1 MQKLAA
7 GLVFGMLVLA
17 VGAGGCDFIP
27 NLDLDGEISPYET
40 SPAIP
45 SPKSSSSS
53 SNFLTLEEYTHE
65 LINQYRKSQNLP
77 PLTLD
82 PRISKEARAH
92 SQAMANGA
100 VPFSHNGFEQRA
112 KAIDKSISY
121 SGASEN
127 VAYNQGF
134 SDPAKQAVEGWLKS
148 PGHLKN
154 IQGQYDLTGV
164 GIAKNAKGEYYLTQI
179 FIKRR

>member
-1 MQKLAA
+1 MQKLVA

-17 VGAGGCDFIP
+17 VGVGGCD
-27 NLDLDGEISPYET
+27 L
-40 SPAIP
+40 IP
-45 SPKSSSSS
+45 SPSSDKVPPARETPSATPTSKPSSSTST
-53 SNFLTLEEYTHE
+53 FAALEEYTHE

-82 PRISKEARAH
+82 PRISKEARSH

-164 GIAKNAKGEYYLTQI
+164 GVAKNAKGEYYLTQI

>member
-1 MQKLAA
+1 MQKLVV
-7 GLVFGMLVLA
+7 GLVFGMLVL
-17 VGAGGCDFIP
+17 GAGGCDLIP
-27 NLDLDGEISPYET
+27 NPDGYIP
-40 SPAIP
+40 PAEESLATP
-45 SPKSSSSS
+45 SPRPASSPST
-53 SNFLTLEEYTHE
+53 FLTLEEYTHQ

-82 PRISKEARAH
+82 ARISKEARAH
-92 SQAMANGA
+92 SQAMANGE
-100 VPFSHNGFEQRA
+100 VPFSHNGFEQRV
-112 KAIDKSISY
+112 KAIGKSISY
-121 SGASEN
+121 GAAAEN

-154 IQGQYDLTGV
+154 IQGQYDLTGMGV
-164 GIAKNAKGEYYLTQI
+164 AKNAKGEYYLTQI

>member
-7 GLVFGMLVLA
+7 GLIFGLLVLG

-27 NLDLDGEISPYET
+27 NPDGEISPYET
-40 SPAIP
+40 SPATP

-82 PRISKEARAH
+82 SRISKEARAH

-121 SGASEN
+121 SGAAEN

-164 GIAKNAKGEYYLTQI
+164 GVAKNAKGEYYLTQI